1 MEELFAPLITE
12 FNQLFREPNAFRS
25 VIILVIC
32 LIVAYWLSKY
42 LANGIIL
49 LAQAVGQKSDNES
62 DYDRALRL
70 RQVETYLSI
79 LIAIVRAL
87 IVAVAGY
94 FVWRILSPF
103 AGNSAF
109 ANSAAAIGAGTFFI
123 VVGGQTI
130 GILLRDLTSGS
141 MMIAEQ
147 WFHVGDY
154 VKIEPY
160 WDVTG
165 VVERFT
171 LRSTKIRSLS
181 GEVIWVNNKDIT
193 GVHVT
198 PRGVRTL
205 AVDVF
210 VRDREAG
217 EQAVRKLVQTIPKGK
232 TMLAN
237 PLKITAVEQWG
248 EDVWRITVLGQTPP
262 GREWLIQD
270 YFLESVKALDDDRE
284 KSDRLLANPPI
295 ARFAD
300 PDADRKF
307 RRAVRVAQERTAE
320 EVVKKS

>member
-1 MEELFAPLITE
+1 MEILYSTLIAE
-12 FNQLFREPNAFRS
+12 FNELFREPNAFRS
-25 VIILVIC
+25 IIVLIIC
-32 LIVAYWLSKY
+32 LLIAYWLSKY
-42 LANGIIL
+42 LAKSIIW
-49 LAQAVGQKSDNES
+49 LAQAVGKRSDNES
-62 DYDRALRL
+62 DEERALQL
-70 RQVETYLSI
+70 RQIETYLSI
-79 LIAIVRAL
+79 TIAIVRAL
-87 IVAVAGY
+87 VVAVTGY
-94 FVWRILSPF
+94 IAWRLLSPF

-130 GILLRDLTSGS
+130 GIILRDLTSGS

-147 WFHVGDY
+147 WFNVGDY

-210 VRDREAG
+210 VRDKEEG
-217 EQAVRKLVQTIPKGK
+217 EQAVKRLVAAIPRGK
-232 TMLAN
+232 TMLAK
-237 PLKITAVEQWG
+237 PLKIYTSEKWG
-248 EDVWRITVLGQTPP
+248 DDWRITVVGQTPP

-270 YFLESVKALDDDRE
+270 YFLESVKALDSDKE
-284 KSDRLLANPPI
+284 KSEHLLAHPPI

-307 RRAVRVAQERTAE
+307 RRAVRVAQEREAE
-320 EVVKKS
+320 EVAKKS